1 MSRGRVWLVAAT
13 VALLAAAGIAA
24 VLLLADGDDGGDS
37 PEPVAGEWTE
47 LAPAPLTQ
55 VEMASARIG
64 DDIYGAGGA
73 VPPGQATNE
82 VARYDISEDSW
93 ELIEAM
99 PTAVHHPGAAAAG
112 GMLYVHGG
120 YTQGTTE
127 DTEVSA
133 LAVFDPAAGRW
144 GELTP
149 SPLKQAAHTLAAV
162 DGRLYAFGGVRD
174 GAQRRTVQIYDIATD
189 RWSEGP
195 PMPGPAREHMGSAVI
210 GDRIYV
216 LGGRAAGDPPLN
228 FDLVDVFDTSTG
240 EWTRAEPMPTERS
253 GFEADT
259 VDGRIV
265 VAGGEEVVEGGDVI
279 GEAELYDPEAD
290 VWTSLPP
297 LPTPRHGHGLASK
310 GRTVYAF
317 EGGPEQGLA
326 FSNAM
331 EALRIPRSV
340 LSSP

>member
-1 MSRGRVWLVAAT
+1 MARSPWLRVAA
-13 VALLAAAGIAA
+13 VALLAVAGVAAA
-24 VLLLADGDDGGDS
+24 LLLWGGGDGGS
-37 PEPVAGEWTE
+37 PEPIPGEWVE

-64 DDIYGAGGA
+64 DEIYGAGGLL
-73 VPPGQATNE
+73 PPGEATDR
-82 VARYDISEDSW
+82 VARYDIPGDSW
-93 ELIEAM
+93 ELIEPM
-99 PTAVHHPGAAAAG
+99 PIAVHHPGAAAAG
-112 GMLYVHGG
+112 GRLYVHGG

-127 DTEVSA
+127 DTDVSELSA
-133 LAVFDPAAGRW
+133 FDPVAGRW
-144 GELTP
+144 SELTP

-162 DGRLYAFGGVRD
+162 DGRLYAIGGVRD
-174 GAQRRTVQIYDIATD
+174 GAQRRTVQVYDIAAG

-195 PMPGPAREHMGSAVI
+195 PLPAPAREHMGSAVI
-210 GDRIYV
+210 GKRIYV

-228 FDLVDVFDTSTG
+228 FALVDVLDTSTG
-240 EWTRAEPMPTERS
+240 EWTRAEPMSTERS

-290 VWTSLPP
+290 AWTPLPP
-297 LPTPRHGHGLASK
+297 LPTPRHGVGLAAK
-310 GRTVYAF
+310 GRTVYVF
-317 EGGPEQGLA
+317 EGGPQQGLA

-331 EALRIPRSV
+331 EALRIPRSA
-340 LSSP
+340 LSTP